1 MDVRTETDLRTETDG
16 RTEAG
21 SPMET
26 GTRTET
32 GSRTDHRTETGGEPG
47 QRSGRPAIGDGE
59 ARHPRSQPSNPAAAL
74 RELLARGRFFDV
86 PGVYDGIT
94 ALAAQQAGF
103 DALYLTGYGLHATL
117 GLPDMGLAT
126 PGEFVDRI
134 SVIRRCSDLPLIV
147 DADSGFGTIGNLR
160 RAVMDYERAG
170 AAAMQIDDQESPRRC
185 GHTDGKR
192 VVPIAEMTQRIRVAL
207 DHRNRDGMLVI
218 ARTDAIAPEGFDA
231 ALKRCDAYA
240 SAGADILFV
249 DAPENESQL
258 AQLARHSDV
267 PMMVNVVPG
276 GRTPVLPAEVL
287 AEMGFAFAIY
297 PSIAWLASAGAIKGA
312 FAGLRRGEVSA
323 ALSGPPLSANEGHAL
338 VGFPQM
344 WAFEREYAT
353 SGRPEQ
359 K

>member
-1 MDVRTETDLRTETDG
+1 MG
-16 RTEAG
+16 H
-21 SPMET
+21 S
-26 GTRTET
+26 
-32 GSRTDHRTETGGEPG
+32 
-47 QRSGRPAIGDGE
+47 SGRGTQTDELGDGLGRATRADTRPGE
-59 ARHPRSQPSNPAAAL
+59 AQLPSPPAML
-74 RELLARGRFFDV
+74 RNLLARGRFFDV

-134 SVIRRCSDLPLIV
+134 SIIRRCSDLPLIV
-147 DADSGFGTIGNLR
+147 DADSGFGNIGNLR

-207 DHRNRDGMLVI
+207 DHRTRDGMLII

-231 ALKRCDAYA
+231 ALKRCDDYA
-240 SAGADILFV
+240 NAGADILFV
-249 DAPENESQL
+249 DAPETESQL
-258 AQLARHSDV
+258 AQLGKHSDI

-276 GRTPVLPAEVL
+276 GRTPVLPASVL

-297 PSIAWLASAGAIKGA
+297 PSIAWLASAGAIQGA

-344 WAFEREYAT
+344 WAFEKHYA
-353 SGRPEQ
+353 GHDRPERE
-359 K
+359 